1 LAQGSSDED
10 HLIDFSLGSSDEEPS
25 EFHIFIK
32 TLQNTTVTV
41 ANVTAMDTIDN
52 IKARLQDGEGFLSD
66 SYQLIFAGKYCEGG
80 ETLQYYNIRVES
92 TLWMISGL
100 AGGVATKPK
109 RSSLKQK
116 DKLAVTKSRYQTAA
130 SMVPAKDIDY
140 GKILEECHVLCQKL
154 STDTSGNMIQASVKK
169 MTRSKAKELLDFLG
183 SKLMNEHN
191 FHKSAEYLFPIL
203 SQLNDA
209 KDVLEKV
216 LAATEAA
223 FVHQMT
229 VCYYNDACRYDHSAF
244 YTDVEAAS
252 TASSSVLDEARIR
265 AELEARIRAEL
276 MAEMS
281 AKSARRSR
289 DGDDDVDM

>member
-1 LAQGSSDED
+1 MDLHRFVYGGHELVLDQTLAD
-10 HLIDFSLGSSDEEPS
+10 
-25 EFHIFIK
+25 
-32 TLQNTTVTV
+32 
-41 ANVTAMDTIDN
+41 AMVEKDATITFLL
-52 IKARLQDGEGFLSD
+52 RL
-66 SYQLIFAGKYCEGG
+66 
-80 ETLQYYNIRVES
+80 V
-92 TLWMISGL
+92 
-100 AGGVATKPK
+100 GGVATKPK
-109 RSSLKQK
+109 RNSLKQK

-130 SMVPAKDIDY
+130 SMVPAKDVDY

-154 STDTSGNMIQASVKK
+154 STDTSGNLIQASVKK

-191 FHKSAEYLFPIL
+191 FHQSAEYLFPIL

-229 VCYYNDACRYDHSAF
+229 VCYYNDSCRYDHSAF

-252 TASSSVLDEARIR
+252 TASASVLDEARIR

-276 MAEMS
+276 EAEMS

-289 DGDDDVDM
+289 DGDGDVDM